1 VSSTREEVRVN
12 GSLAL
17 APQAYEPPALLWPG
31 ETAEVRP
38 YLVFLIVG
46 LTFAAALA
54 WASYCM
60 AIGGSPSISLGWT
73 GFKIAC
79 YR

>member
-1 VSSTREEVRVN
+1 VDD
-12 GSLAL
+12 SLAL
-17 APQAYEPPALLWPG
+17 APQVYEPPALLWGG
-31 ETAEVRP
+31 ETAEIRP